1 MSWKELEYSGWGRVL
16 RARGLVARPER
27 FGTLKA
33 LATDDPAPAM
43 GNCRSYGDASLNDG
57 GKVVEMTR
65 MDRILD
71 FDEASGIL
79 RVEAGCT
86 IGNLAR
92 IFAPLGWLP
101 PVMPGTGFATLGGC
115 IAHDVHGKN
124 HHHAGSF
131 GQHVLSLNLLSGGKR
146 KTVAPDKQEQL
157 FKATVGGLGQ
167 TGIIAEATVQMLRA
181 KGDVIMVTER
191 RVENLNEHL
200 GVLDA
205 SEATYTVGWIDA
217 TASGDALGRGI
228 VEEGETGAG
237 LVRPPKRAKAI
248 PFDAP
253 GFTLAPAVVR
263 SFNAAYFRRVPAS
276 GRTVVKP
283 IDDFFFPLDK
293 IHNWNRLYGKKGF
306 HQFQCVVPLA
316 ATDAL
321 REMLARIGAA
331 GTASPLAVLK
341 RMGTGRAG
349 YLSFPMPG
357 YTLAVD
363 FPNRTGTENL
373 ISRLEDITV
382 DAGGRIYLAKDAL
395 ADSAAVKSMYPEWPA
410 WRDAVAKADPTG
422 MFETNLTRRLGLRGN
437 Q

>member
-27 FGTLKA
+27 FSTLKA
-33 LATDDPAPAM
+33 LAADDPAPAM

-71 FDEASGIL
+71 FDEASGVL

-86 IGNLAR
+86 IGNLVR
-92 IFAPLGWLP
+92 VFAPLGWLP
-101 PVMPGTGFATLGGC
+101 PVMPGTGFATVGGC

-131 GQHVLSLNLLSGGKR
+131 GQHVLSLTLLSGGKR

-191 RVENLNEHL
+191 RVENLTEHL

-237 LVRPPKRAKAI
+237 LVRPPKRAKAV

-253 GFTLAPAVVR
+253 GFTLAPSVVR

-306 HQFQCVVPLA
+306 HQFQCVVPLE

-321 REMLARIGAA
+321 REMLTRIAAA

-363 FPNRTGTENL
+363 FPNRTGTENV
-373 ISRLEDITV
+373 ISQLEDITV

-395 ADSAAVKSMYPEWPA
+395 ADGAAVRSMYPEWPA

-422 MFETNLTRRLGLRGN
+422 MYETNLTRRLGLRGK